1 MRYFIGFLMII
12 GLIILV
18 IILLFSGGG
27 SNNKLP
33 SNARTLVSYA
43 DTDAKVRLTIDAP
56 IKDPAEHQQIQITVD
71 RDEIV
76 LELLKGYDGQIT
88 NVQSF
93 PNTQNSFDVF
103 LHSLSV
109 ANFTHG
115 NTEKSLKDERGY
127 LPLGDRYIFELRQN
141 GSDIERFWATSCGNP
156 KTYYGNVNLTLLL
169 FQNQVPNYSDLT
181 QSVNLYD

>member
-1 MRYFIGFLMII
+1 M
-12 GLIILV
+12 

-27 SNNKLP
+27 SNKLP
-33 SNARTLVSYA
+33 NNSRTLVSYA
-43 DTDAKVRLTIDAP
+43 NTDAKARLTIDAP

-71 RDEIV
+71 RDTIS
-76 LELLKGYDGQIT
+76 LELLKGYDGEVT

-93 PNTQNSFDVF
+93 PNSQNSFDVF

-115 NTEKSLKDERGY
+115 NTDKSLKDERGY
-127 LPLGDRYIFELRQN
+127 CPLGDRYIFELLQD
-141 GSDIERFWATSCGNP
+141 GSSIERFWATSCGSP

-169 FQNQVPNYSDLT
+169 FENQVPNYSDLT
-181 QSVNLYD
+181 QNVNLYD